1 MREVG
6 KVAIGGGQQ
15 GWRVQRIGGWGW
27 LYPGGLQVR
36 TKDREHIPRFF
47 SL

>member
-15 GWRVQRIGGWGW
+15 GWRGAEDWGV
-27 LYPGGLQVR
+27 GLA
-36 TKDREHIPRFF
+36 IPWGA
-47 SL
+47 SG